1 MSCQFIYTSPALKK
15 KQGGPPSPPKKKQQ
29 QPNTLHYFAQRR
41 TGCDQIRV
49 EHILC
54 IYKSTSQEAHAFCSS
69 KRLAVIVWRCEG
81 PIRKNSIRNQA
92 KRREWLQSRTRV
104 SSCSVLSTS
113 RVLPRPVRIYYT
125 YRQNWLRQVRAD
137 IYYVYIQYRHSHLT
151 TKYFWNQAQNKCLY
165 TIFFIM
171 FGVMF

>member
-1 MSCQFIYTSPALKK
+1 MSCQFIYTSPAFRK
-15 KQGGPPSPPKKKQQ
+15 KQGGPSSPPKKKQQ

-81 PIRKNSIRNQA
+81 PYEKTVYETR
-92 KRREWLQSRTRV
+92 RREESDFSHEPECRLVQFFQHHA
-104 SSCSVLSTS
+104 SSLD
-113 RVLPRPVRIYYT
+113 LF
-125 YRQNWLRQVRAD
+125 A
-137 IYYVYIQYRHSHLT
+137 
-151 TKYFWNQAQNKCLY
+151 Y
-165 TIFFIM
+165 TIHTDRTADCAKFELIYITYIYSIDT
-171 FGVMF
+171 VI